1 MIENQRIKRLNSNT
15 FQKRKYIL
23 YWMQAS
29 QRTKNNHA
37 LDYSIELANRYQKPL
52 VVFLGLTDTFPDANL
67 RHYHFMVQGLKEIEE
82 SLENKQIQ
90 FIIKKISPEKGIIP
104 LAKDACVVIGDQG
117 YLRIQRQW
125 RKQVAEEITC
135 PFIQVESNIIVPVEE
150 ASHKEEYAAYTLRP
164 KVMWKFIDYVK
175 QNEDSKP
182 IKDSLKFDFESE
194 VISNVDTFLKDMN
207 IDTSVKPV
215 EGFVGGEKQAEALLK
230 DFISHK
236 LDTYGSLKNDP
247 NNEYTSHLSP
257 YLHFGQISPSYIMS
271 EIYKKEGY
279 GQYIEELLVRREL
292 AINFVYYNTMYD
304 SFKGLPSWA
313 LETLQKHRNDRR
325 QYLYIIEEF
334 EQANTHDPYWNA
346 AQRQMIQTGYMHG
359 YMRMYWGKKILE
371 WTKTPED
378 AFDIALYLNNKY
390 ELDGRDPNGYAGV
403 AWCFGKHDRPWKERQ
418 IFGKVRYMNAKGLER
433 KFDIET
439 YSNRFD

>member
-1 MIENQRIKRLNSNT
+1 MIENQRIKRLNNNT
-15 FQKRKYIL
+15 FQRRKYIL

-37 LDYSIELANRYQKPL
+37 LEYSIELANSYQKPL
-52 VVFLGLTDTFPDANL
+52 VVFFGLTDTFPDANL
-67 RHYHFMVQGLKEIEE
+67 RHYHFMVHGLKEIKE

-90 FIIKKISPEKGIIP
+90 FIVKKISPEKGIIP

-117 YLRIQRQW
+117 YLGIQRQW
-125 RKQVAEEITC
+125 RKQVAEEIMC

-150 ASHKEEYAAYTLRP
+150 ASLKEEYAAYTLRP
-164 KVMWKFIDYVK
+164 KVMGKFIDYVK
-175 QNEDSKP
+175 KNEDSKP

-194 VISNVDTFLKDMN
+194 IISNVDSFLKDMN

-215 EGFVGGEKQAEALLK
+215 GSFVGGEKQAEALLK

-257 YLHFGQISPSYIMS
+257 YLHFGQISPAYIVS

-279 GQYIEELLVRREL
+279 GPYLEELLVRREL

-313 LETLQKHRNDRR
+313 LETLQKHRNDKR
-325 QYLYIIEEF
+325 QYLYNIEEF
-334 EQANTHDPYWNA
+334 EKGTTHDPYWNA

-371 WTKTPED
+371 WTRTPEE
-378 AFDIALYLNNKY
+378 AFDIAIYLNNKY

-403 AWCFGKHDRPWKERQ
+403 AWCFGKHDRPWKERE

-439 YSNRFD
+439 YSKRFD